1 MTEIISVAG
10 GKGGTG
16 KTLVAV
22 NLAYMLN
29 QDRRTLLVDVDVD
42 NPCTRSFFEVRQ
54 LWEKKVLEF
63 RPKINQDLCKLCG
76 VCVRNC
82 PEHALVMIPGKQ
94 VILVEEL
101 CAGCGVCRLVCPFNA
116 IEESWIEGGVVKGYE
131 TEDGIDLVVGEL
143 QPTCKRSPVMILK
156 TLNAVKDL
164 IEKYEY
170 IVMDAPPGADAGIYS
185 IMDYSETILAVTEPT
200 PLGLMD
206 LKKIYRLYQKFF
218 HDRKRFMVIIN
229 KYGLPGGSDQET
241 RRFLEENG
249 IAWTTIPYDDLIVR
263 SYIAGELIVKTHPDS
278 KAANSLRGVVKLL
291 GKEI

>member
-29 QDRRTLLVDVDVD
+29 RDRRTLLVDVDVD

-76 VCVRNC
+76 TCVRNC

-94 VILVEEL
+94 VMLVEEL

-116 IEESWIEGGVVKGYE
+116 VEESWIEGGVVKGYE

-143 QPTCKRSPVMILK
+143 QPTCRRSPVMILK
-156 TLNAVKDL
+156 TLNVVKDL
-164 IEKYEY
+164 IGKYEY

-185 IMDYSETILAVTEPT
+185 IMEYSETILAVTEPT

-218 HDRKRFMVIIN
+218 HGRKRFMVIIN

-278 KAANSLRGVVKLL
+278 KAADSIRGVIKLL

>member
-1 MTEIISVAG
+1 MTEIFSVVG

-29 QDRRTLLVDVDVD
+29 RDRKTLLVDVDVD
-42 NPCTRSFFEVRQ
+42 NPCARSFFETRQ

-63 RPKINQDLCKLCG
+63 KPKINQDLCKLCG
-76 VCVRNC
+76 TCVRNC
-82 PEHALVMIPGKQ
+82 PEHALVMIPGKNL
-94 VILVEEL
+94 ILIDGL

-116 IEESWIEGGVVKGYE
+116 IDESWTEGGVIRGYE
-131 TEDGIDLVVGEL
+131 TGDGVDLVVGEL
-143 QPTCKRSPVMILK
+143 KPTCKRSPVIISK

-164 IEKYEY
+164 MEKYGY

-185 IMDYSETILAVTEPT
+185 IMDYSEVILAVTEPT

-206 LKKIYRLYQKFF
+206 LKKVYRLYLKFF
-218 HDRKRFMVIIN
+218 HDKRFIVIIN
-229 KYGLPGGSDQET
+229 KHGLPGGSEHET

-249 IAWTTIPYDDLIVR
+249 ITWTTIPYDDLIVR
-263 SYIAGELIVKTHPDS
+263 SYIAGELIVKTNPNS
-278 KAANSLRGVVKLL
+278 RAANSLRRIIELL
-291 GKEI
+291 RKKI

>member
-1 MTEIISVAG
+1 LTEIISVAG

-76 VCVRNC
+76 ICVRNC

-94 VILVEEL
+94 VMLVEEL

-131 TEDGIDLVVGEL
+131 TGDGIDLVVGEL
-143 QPTCKRSPVMILK
+143 QPTRRRSPVMILK
-156 TLNAVKDL
+156 TLNVVKDL

-218 HDRKRFMVIIN
+218 HGRKRFMVIIN

-278 KAANSLRGVVKLL
+278 KAASSLRGVIKLL

>member
-1 MTEIISVAG
+1 MTEVISVTG

-76 VCVRNC
+76 TCVRNC

-156 TLNAVKDL
+156 TLNVVKDL

-218 HDRKRFMVIIN
+218 HGRKRFMVIIN

-263 SYIAGELIVKTHPDS
+263 SYIAGELIVKAHPDS
-278 KAANSLRGVVKLL
+278 KAASSLRGVIKLL

>member
-76 VCVRNC
+76 ICVRNC

-94 VILVEEL
+94 VMLVEEL

-143 QPTCKRSPVMILK
+143 QPTRRRSPVMILK
-156 TLNAVKDL
+156 TLNVVKDL

-218 HDRKRFMVIIN
+218 HGRKRFMVIIN

-278 KAANSLRGVVKLL
+278 KAASSLRGVIKLL

>member
-1 MTEIISVAG
+1 MTEVISVAG

-29 QDRRTLLVDVDVD
+29 RDRRTLLVDVDVD

-76 VCVRNC
+76 TCVRNC

-94 VILVEEL
+94 VMLVEEL

-116 IEESWIEGGVVKGYE
+116 VEESWIEGGVVKGYE

-143 QPTCKRSPVMILK
+143 QPTCRRSPVMILK
-156 TLNAVKDL
+156 TLNVVKDL
-164 IEKYEY
+164 IGKYEY

-185 IMDYSETILAVTEPT
+185 IMDCSETILAVTEPT

-218 HDRKRFMVIIN
+218 HGRKRFMVIVN

-278 KAANSLRGVVKLL
+278 KAADSIRGVVKLL

>member
-1 MTEIISVAG
+1 MTEVISVAG

-22 NLAYMLN
+22 NLTYMLN
-29 QDRRTLLVDVDVD
+29 RDRRTLLVDVDVD

-76 VCVRNC
+76 TCVRNC

-143 QPTCKRSPVMILK
+143 QPTCRRSPVMILK
-156 TLNAVKDL
+156 TLNIVKDL
-164 IEKYEY
+164 IGKYEY

-185 IMDYSETILAVTEPT
+185 IMDYSEIILAVTEPT

-218 HDRKRFMVIIN
+218 HGRKRFMVIVN

-278 KAANSLRGVVKLL
+278 KAADSIRGVIKLL

>member
-1 MTEIISVAG
+1 MTEVISVAG

-29 QDRRTLLVDVDVD
+29 RDRRTLLVDVDVD

-76 VCVRNC
+76 TCVRNC

-94 VILVEEL
+94 VMLVEEL

-116 IEESWIEGGVVKGYE
+116 VEESWIEGGVVKGYE

-143 QPTCKRSPVMILK
+143 QPTCRRSPVMILK
-156 TLNAVKDL
+156 TLNVVKDL
-164 IEKYEY
+164 IGKYEY

-185 IMDYSETILAVTEPT
+185 IMDCSEIILAVTEPT

-218 HDRKRFMVIIN
+218 HGRKRFMVIVN

-278 KAANSLRGVVKLL
+278 KAADSIRGVVKLL

>member
-1 MTEIISVAG
+1 MTEVISVAG

-218 HDRKRFMVIIN
+218 HGRKRFMVIIN

-278 KAANSLRGVVKLL
+278 KAANSLRGVIKLL

>member
-76 VCVRNC
+76 ICVRNC

-218 HDRKRFMVIIN
+218 HGRKRFMVIIN

-249 IAWTTIPYDDLIVR
+249 IAWTTIPYDDSIVR

-278 KAANSLRGVVKLL
+278 KAANSLRGVIKLL

>member
-1 MTEIISVAG
+1 MTEVISVAG

-29 QDRRTLLVDVDVD
+29 RDRRTLLVDVDVD

-76 VCVRNC
+76 TCVRNC

-94 VILVEEL
+94 VMLVEEL

-116 IEESWIEGGVVKGYE
+116 VEESWIEGGVVKGYE

-156 TLNAVKDL
+156 TLNVVKDL
-164 IEKYEY
+164 IGKYEY

-218 HDRKRFMVIIN
+218 HGRKRFMVIIN

-278 KAANSLRGVVKLL
+278 KAADSIRGVVKLL

>member
-1 MTEIISVAG
+1 MTEVISVAG

-29 QDRRTLLVDVDVD
+29 RDRRTLLVDVDVD

-76 VCVRNC
+76 TCVRNC

-94 VILVEEL
+94 VMLVEEL

-116 IEESWIEGGVVKGYE
+116 VEESWIEGGVVKGYE

-143 QPTCKRSPVMILK
+143 QPTCRRSPVMILK
-156 TLNAVKDL
+156 TLNVVKDL
-164 IEKYEY
+164 IGKYEY

-218 HDRKRFMVIIN
+218 HGRKRFMVIVN

-278 KAANSLRGVVKLL
+278 KAADSIREVVKLL

>member
-76 VCVRNC
+76 ICVRNC

-94 VILVEEL
+94 VMLVEEL

-143 QPTCKRSPVMILK
+143 QPTCRRSPVMILK
-156 TLNAVKDL
+156 TLNVVKDL

-218 HDRKRFMVIIN
+218 HGRKRFMVIIN

-263 SYIAGELIVKTHPDS
+263 SYIAGELIVKAHPDS
-278 KAANSLRGVVKLL
+278 KAASSLRGVIKLL

>member
-29 QDRRTLLVDVDVD
+29 RDRRTLLVDVDVD

-76 VCVRNC
+76 TCVRNC

-94 VILVEEL
+94 VMLVEEL

-116 IEESWIEGGVVKGYE
+116 VEESWIEGGVVKGYE

-143 QPTCKRSPVMILK
+143 QPTCRRSPVMILK
-156 TLNAVKDL
+156 TLNVVKDL
-164 IEKYEY
+164 IGKYEY

-185 IMDYSETILAVTEPT
+185 IMDCSETILAVTEPT

-206 LKKIYRLYQKFF
+206 LKKIYRLYQKSF
-218 HDRKRFMVIIN
+218 HGRKRFMVIVN

-278 KAANSLRGVVKLL
+278 KAADSIRGVVKLL

>member
-76 VCVRNC
+76 TCVRNC

-131 TEDGIDLVVGEL
+131 TKDGIDLVVGEL

-156 TLNAVKDL
+156 TLNVVKDL

-185 IMDYSETILAVTEPT
+185 IMDFSEIILAVTEPT

-218 HDRKRFMVIIN
+218 HGRKRFMVIIN

-278 KAANSLRGVVKLL
+278 KAASSLRGVIKLL